1 MTTSPGLTTLNVIIE
16 EAQHQ
21 QRDRS
26 GVTQLPEPVSPSYRS
41 QSPNWNTAT
50 GANMSTMNRDS
61 TGTAHEACDSACD
74 RSVTAA
80 RRERH
85 DCHLPACLWRRW
97 TGIEPGRAGDDV
109 WRVFRVRPGQR
120 VFLRNIA
127 AAAGCRIRPCYEFS
141 VTTV

>member
-85 DCHLPACLWRRW
+85 DLVIYLHVC
-97 TGIEPGRAGDDV
+97 GGGGRESNPPDGV
-109 WRVFRVRPGQR
+109 HPSQP
-120 VFLRNIA
+120 L
-127 AAAGCRIRPCYEFS
+127 
-141 VTTV
+141 